1 LNAGIFFYTLAQ
13 INPMKT
19 KIVLL
24 VSFFCACSFLGN
36 AQAPE
41 DPVRVTLNKFADSL
55 ISAFR
60 FENWKDYYGL
70 SNQNV
75 VKYYGG
81 QTGYMDFTRKSFE
94 ASKAIIKENPEQVNI
109 LQLENDINQWQAV
122 LSRTRFAQIDGK
134 VTTTTTYLIAQSK
147 DDGET
152 WKFFDMGF
160 NPPTNVIYMMP
171 DVFSNLTIPQRKVEV
186 RNAKMP

>member
-1 LNAGIFFYTLAQ
+1 
-13 INPMKT
+13 MKT
-19 KIVLL
+19 KVYLL
-24 VSFFCACSFLGN
+24 VLCLCAFSSRSE

-41 DPVRVTLNKFADSL
+41 DPVRNTLYKFADSL
-55 ISAFR
+55 VTAFR
-60 FENWKDYYGL
+60 FENWNTYFNL

-81 QTGYMDFTRKSFE
+81 KVGFMNFTQKSFE
-94 ASKAIIKENPEQVNI
+94 ASKAIIKENPETLTI

-122 LSRTRFAQIDGK
+122 LSRTRTYDLEGK
-134 VTTTTTYLIAQSK
+134 NTTTTTYLIGQSK

-160 NPPTNVIYMMP
+160 NPPENVIYMMP
-171 DVFSNLTIPQRKVEV
+171 DVFPMLTIPQRNVIVK
-186 RNAKMP
+186 NK

>member
-1 LNAGIFFYTLAQ
+1 LHAGIFFYTLAE

-19 KIVLL
+19 KVYLL
-24 VSFFCACSFLGN
+24 VFCLCACSARSF
-36 AQAPE
+36 AQAPD
-41 DPVRVTLNKFADSL
+41 DPVRVTLQKFADSMVT
-55 ISAFR
+55 AFR
-60 FENWKDYYGL
+60 FENWDTYFKL

-81 QTGYMDFTRKSFE
+81 QSGYMNFTHKSFE
-94 ASKAIIKENPEQVNI
+94 ASKAIIKEHPENLNI

-122 LSRTRFAQIDGK
+122 LSRARTYDLDGK
-134 VTTTTTYLIAQSK
+134 ITTTTTYLIGQSK

-160 NPPTNVIYMMP
+160 NPPENVIYMMP
-171 DVFSNLTIPQRKVEV
+171 DVFPMLTIPQRKVV
-186 RNAKMP
+186 VKTK

>member
-1 LNAGIFFYTLAQ
+1 MPGFFFILWLQ
-13 INPMKT
+13 IKPMKA
-19 KIVLL
+19 KVYLL
-24 VSFFCACSFLGN
+24 VLCSFACSMRSI

-55 ISAFR
+55 VTAFR
-60 FENWKDYYGL
+60 FENWDTYFKL

-81 QTGYMDFTRKSFE
+81 QSGYMNFTRKSFE
-94 ASKAIIKENPEQVNI
+94 ASKAIIKENPESLTI

-122 LSRTRFAQIDGK
+122 LSRHRMYELDGK
-134 VTTTTTYLIAQSK
+134 ITTTTTYLIGQSK

-160 NPPTNVIYMMP
+160 NPPENVIYMMP
-171 DVFSNLTIPQRKVEV
+171 DVFPMLTIPQRKVV
-186 RNAKMP
+186 VKDK

>member
-1 LNAGIFFYTLAQ
+1 MQLIYKEIPAFVCRDFFYILAQ
-13 INPMKT
+13 TNPMKT
-19 KIVLL
+19 KSQLLVLL
-24 VSFFCACSFLGN
+24 LCTYSLSH

-41 DPVRVTLNKFADSL
+41 DPVRVRLTKFADSL

-60 FENWKDYYGL
+60 FENWNTYYSL
-70 SNQNV
+70 SNPNV

-94 ASKAIIKENPEQVNI
+94 ASKAIIRENPEQVHI

-122 LSRTRFAQIDGK
+122 LSRQRVAVFEGQI
-134 VTTTTTYLIAQSK
+134 TTTTTYRMGQPK
-147 DDGET
+147 EKGET

-160 NPPTNVIYMMP
+160 NPPENVIYMMP
-171 DVFSNLTIPQRKVEV
+171 DVYPILTIPQR
-186 RNAKMP
+186 

>member
-1 LNAGIFFYTLAQ
+1 
-13 INPMKT
+13 MKT
-19 KIVLL
+19 KSHLLVLL
-24 VSFFCACSFLGN
+24 LCASTISQ

-41 DPVRVTLNKFADSL
+41 DPVRITLTKFADSL

-60 FENWKDYYGL
+60 FENWATYYSL

-81 QTGYMDFTRKSFE
+81 PTGYMDFTRKSFE
-94 ASKAIIKENPEQVNI
+94 ASKAIIKENPERIKI

-122 LSRTRFAQIDGK
+122 LSRERIAVFEGMI
-134 VTTTTTYLIAQSK
+134 TTTYLICQSK

-160 NPPTNVIYMMP
+160 NPPQNVIYMMP
-171 DVFSNLTIPQRKVEV
+171 DVFSMLTIPQRKVEM
-186 RNAKMP
+186 KKKD